1 MKFES
6 KVGERGQVVI
16 PKAIRDN
23 LGISKHTAIVFE
35 MEGAKVSLSPKR
47 DMRNFELAMSRYGG
61 SLRKQMLA
69 EGYAS
74 TDELMKD
81 IRGR

>member
-16 PKAIRDN
+16 PKAIRDS
-23 LGISKHTAIVFE
+23 LGINKHTAIVFE
-35 MEGAKVSLSPKR
+35 MEGTKVSLAPKH
-47 DMRNFELAMSRYGG
+47 DPRNFELAMKRYGG

-74 TDELMKD
+74 TEELMKD
-81 IRGR
+81 IRSR